1 MLLRSFV
8 GGARAP
14 EALDQSDQAL
24 INSVQNDLHH
34 LLDIGVPPSLSRVY
48 RWPRANPQ
56 PHVGHLDLVAQI
68 DQHLR
73 AYPGLQLIGASL
85 RGVGIPDCVAAGR
98 TAGRAAISGA

>member
-1 MLLRSFV
+1 MCIRDS
-8 GGARAP
+8 
-14 EALDQSDQAL
+14 S
-24 INSVQNDLHH
+24 
-34 LLDIGVPPSLSRVY
+34 PSLTRVY

-56 PHVGHLDLVAQI
+56 PHVGHLELVAQI
-68 DQHLR
+68 DRHLR